1 MIIHQ
6 PVNAKILIKCINY
19 IKKRKIAWNEISE
32 RNNDIKFQI
41 NSYIHKQSGYIQKI
55 LLNDVVAGK
64 CRGVIR
70 TPVDKSFRRHKK
82 KMRVFITNIR

>member
-1 MIIHQ
+1 MLIHQ

-32 RNNDIKFQI
+32 RNNDIKFRI
-41 NSYIHKQSGYIQKI
+41 NSYIQKQSGYIQKI

-70 TPVDKSFRRHKK
+70 TPVEPMAKTTTKDKRTHLSS
-82 KMRVFITNIR
+82 